1 VCSPNNN
8 GVQQRWQRIER
19 RNKKIKIRKQE
30 RMDGQSLKLY
40 SIRGVCPFAA
50 NSWAVL
56 LLLAES
62 PLQQARRQAPLLK

>member
-1 VCSPNNN
+1 
-8 GVQQRWQRIER
+8 
-19 RNKKIKIRKQE
+19 
-30 RMDGQSLKLY
+30 MDGQSLKLY
-40 SIRGVCPFAA
+40 SIRGERRPVLARHHLCICVRTCCVCPFAA